1 MVEAMEFLH
10 IGILFFLVLLLLNLI
25 QNLKRL
31 KNQERVKL
39 KDPLPLISVLIP
51 ARNEEKN
58 IENCVTSLLRSEY
71 PWLEII
77 VLDDNSTDRTYEIVE
92 ELSRHHRNLKII
104 KGKELPPGWNGKN
117 WACHQLS
124 QVARGKWYAFTDA
137 DTTHR
142 PQSVSLA
149 FTAAQ
154 KRKSVFVTYIPGLPA
169 KTWSEKLF
177 YSIIHFTFFAL
188 LPFRVVNYTRNS
200 RLAFGI
206 GPFLFINRKFY
217 FSFGGHES
225 IKTAIVD
232 DIALAKRV
240 EEHKGKI
247 SAVDGTKVMDVRFYT
262 CFKEL
267 WHGFSKN
274 VYEAIGCAPHY
285 LIALLISCY
294 FLFIYP
300 YFLLWEAW
308 ESQQDLTVP
317 LLMVGIISLIK
328 IILSLRFQTSI
339 IFGLLHPFSVALAFL
354 ILLNSFRISVFKK
367 KIEWK
372 ERLYPIE

>member
-1 MVEAMEFLH
+1 MEFLH

-25 QNLKRL
+25 QNLKRI
-31 KNQERVKL
+31 KEQERIKL
-39 KDPLPLISVLIP
+39 KEPLPLISVLIP

-58 IENCVTSLLRSEY
+58 IQNCVTSLLQSEY
-71 PWLEII
+71 RRLEII
-77 VLDDNSTDRTYEIVE
+77 VLDDNSTDRTHEIVK
-92 ELSRHHRNLKII
+92 ELSRHHKKLKII

-117 WACHQLS
+117 WACQQLS
-124 QVARGKWYAFTDA
+124 QAACGEWFLFTDA
-137 DTTHR
+137 DTTHK

-177 YSIIHFTFFAL
+177 YSIIHFAFFAV
-188 LPFRVVNYTRNS
+188 LPSRVVNYSKNS
-200 RLAFGI
+200 HLAFGI
-206 GPFLFINRKFY
+206 GPFLFINRRFY
-217 FSFGGHES
+217 FSFGGHKS

-232 DIALAKRV
+232 DIALAKKV
-240 EEHKGKI
+240 KEHKGKV

-267 WHGFSKN
+267 WYGFSKN

-285 LIALLISCY
+285 LIAILFSCY

-300 YFLLWEAW
+300 YLLLWEAV
-308 ESQQDLTVP
+308 ESHQDLTAP
-317 LLMVGIISLIK
+317 LFMVAIISLIK

-339 IFGLLHPFSVALAFL
+339 VFGLLHPFSVVLALL
-354 ILLNSFRISVFKK
+354 ILLNSFRIAVFKK

-372 ERLYPIE
+372 ERLYPVE